1 MDLITNILFLSVT
14 VMFLVAYV
22 VSLILNLRRAIKT
35 NKLLKSEPQKLAAT
49 VVEINKTP
57 KRVYVKVRHK
67 SEANNQ
73 TFETIFEL
81 TPNEFKDQYYEGQE
95 VEIVYPKITGT
106 NKIFCFPIYLS
117 GQKLSVEAGPIFTDA
132 IMVAAGLFI
141 SLFTL
146 YNMLSSGAFA
156 GGVPLISTTPG
167 EVASMNFL
175 TLFIF
180 LMIYLMLL
188 SYLIERLTGISS
200 LHSQNY
206 LKIYGVKTRAEVLTY
221 KLNKNKNEKGVRQ
234 AEVKIEFRTRQGER
248 IETQILSFMYTE
260 KPDPFVDILYDPR
273 RPQMAVY
280 LRD

>member
-221 KLNKNKNEKGVRQ
+221 KLNKNKNEKDNLNDGD
-234 AEVKIEFRTRQGER
+234 EVK
-248 IETQILSFMYTE
+248 
-260 KPDPFVDILYDPR
+260 
-273 RPQMAVY
+273 
-280 LRD
+280 